1 MCISIMN
8 KNNLIFNYQYSLR
21 ILIMILLLTGVLYQS
36 RFYTLSISGGIF
48 SILFIGFFFRNN
60 FTKKSF
66 PGYFISPSSSRI
78 TKIEKDSKQ
87 QTIFTYLSPLD
98 RHFMIAPTDGVV
110 IKIERKKTRATDAE
124 RLTIWLQSSDGDI
137 FKLSQIVSK
146 LGQGPWLLNV
156 LYPTRC
162 LVFCSVGDRLSQ
174 GERYGLI
181 RFGSSMEYVIPS
193 HIKINKSP
201 GTHCELGRPIGT
213 IHHSQSSEKKN
224 P

>member
-1 MCISIMN
+1 MN
-8 KNNLIFNYQYSLR
+8 KNSLLYNYQYSLR
-21 ILIMILLLTGVLYQS
+21 ILSAILLITGVIYQT
-36 RFYTLSISGGIF
+36 RFYKIAILGGIL

-60 FTKKSF
+60 FTKQSY

-78 TKIEKDSKQ
+78 TKIKEHGAQK
-87 QTIFTYLSPLD
+87 TIFTYLSPID

-110 IKIERKKTRATDAE
+110 TKIDRKKTCITDAE
-124 RLTIWLQSSDGDI
+124 RLTIWLKNSHGDT

-146 LGQGPWLLNV
+146 IGQGPWLLNV
-156 LYPTRC
+156 MYPTRC
-162 LVFCSVGDRLSQ
+162 LVFCRVGDYLSQ

-201 GTHCELGRPIGT
+201 GTHCELGKPLGR
-213 IHHSQSSEKKN
+213 IHNFDIPYKKT
-224 P
+224 PYYL